1 MKETYSIGQ
10 FAEMTGIPIRT
21 LHYYDDI
28 GLLCPDKQPSGHR
41 IYGSEDVERLQKIV
55 SLKFCGFSLEQ
66 IRSLLQHPNYDVS
79 VIETLEL
86 HKLALEEKKQELD
99 ASLQAVERI
108 IAVMQK
114 EGELDP
120 QILFSL
126 IRNMQQERDQR
137 AWVSRHLSEKV
148 ASTMFNQSVNEMVEL
163 DRQFINFMKEVKRLA
178 DTPPD
183 SPQVEAVIGSYLEL
197 VFHYIDQEV
206 IDRVKQIE
214 SEQLTQF
221 DQLVKMPFTN
231 EEVEWIEQAIN
242 HYMNKYGVPQGG
254 EADE

>member
-21 LHYYDDI
+21 LHYYDEI
-28 GLLCPDKQPSGHR
+28 GLLSPGKQPSGRR
-41 IYGSEDVERLQKIV
+41 IYGSEDVELLQKII

-66 IRSLLQHPNYDVS
+66 IRLLLQHPNYDVS
-79 VIETLEL
+79 MIETLEL

-99 ASLQAVERI
+99 ASLQAIERI
-108 IAVMQK
+108 IAVIQM

-120 QILFSL
+120 QALFSL
-126 IRNMQQERDQR
+126 IRNMQQERKQR
-137 AWVSRHLSEKV
+137 AWVSRYLSEKV
-148 ASTMFNQSVNEMVEL
+148 ASSMFNQSVNEMVEM

-178 DTPPD
+178 DTPTD
-183 SPQVEAVIGSYLEL
+183 SPEVEAVIGSYLEF

-206 IDRVKQIE
+206 IERVKQIE

-221 DQLVKMPFTN
+221 DQLVKMPFTD
-231 EEVEWIEQAIN
+231 EEVEWIERAIT
-242 HYMNKYGVPQGG
+242 HYMNKYGITQGG